1 MTTTDMT
8 AAETGGAMRNGVDT
22 ATLFATL
29 DAVKQAPQAA
39 RFQFRARNQWVS
51 GTHNRTTIGDYFGV
65 GEERTHERT
74 FVFDAD
80 HPAVLVGRDQGPTPA
95 EFVLQALA
103 ACLTAG
109 LANIA
114 AARNIT
120 LTEVRSTVAGDIDL
134 NGILGLDPAVRNGYQ
149 QITVR
154 FTIKG
159 DAPAAKLR
167 ELAEQSRARS
177 AVYDVI
183 TNGVPVSIEV
193 DTP

>member
-1 MTTTDMT
+1 MTTIDTT
-8 AAETGGAMRNGVDT
+8 ATEVNDSIRNGVDT

-29 DAVKQAPQAA
+29 DAVKQAPEAA
-39 RFQFRARNQWVS
+39 KFQFRAHNQWIS
-51 GTHNRTTIGDYFGV
+51 GTHSRSTITDYFGV
-65 GEERTHERT
+65 GQERSHDRS

-80 HPAVLVGRDQGPTPA
+80 HPAVLVGQDHGPTPV

-114 AARNIT
+114 AARRVR
-120 LTEVRSTVAGDIDL
+120 LTEVRSTVTGDIDL
-134 NGILGLDPAVRNGYQ
+134 NGILGLNPDVRNGYER
-149 QITVR
+149 ITVR

-159 DAPAAKLR
+159 DAPAEKLR
-167 ELAEQSRARS
+167 EIVEQSRARS

-183 TNGVPVSIEV
+183 TNRVPVTIEV
-193 DTP
+193 DTR